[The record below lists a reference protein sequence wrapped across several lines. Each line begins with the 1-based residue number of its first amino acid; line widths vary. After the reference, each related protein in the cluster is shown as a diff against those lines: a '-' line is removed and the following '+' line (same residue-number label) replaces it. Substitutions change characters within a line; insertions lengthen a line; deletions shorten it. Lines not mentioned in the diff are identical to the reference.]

1 MMWMPTRGVLG
12 SVAIGLAALL
22 CVPALSAGTT
32 HRVAMESVDYAPK
45 RVTVRVGDTVEWTN
59 KDIVAHTA
67 TARDRSWDV
76 NVLPGKTGRMVM
88 KVPGTLAYF
97 CRYHPNMTGEI
108 VIEP

>member
-1 MMWMPTRGVLG
+1 
-12 SVAIGLAALL
+12 
-22 CVPALSAGTT
+22 
-32 HRVAMESVDYAPK
+32 MESVDYAPK
-45 RVTVRVGDTVEWTN
+45 RVTVRVGDTVEWIN

-88 KVPGTLAYF
+88 KVPGSLAYF